1 MPDIFTNF
9 VVLPML
15 NFLLWL
21 YGLVG
26 DFIVA
31 IVIFTVLTR
40 LIILPVTIQQQKN
53 SQKMSALQPQIK
65 EIQDKY
71 KSDPQKMQE
80 EMSRIGWSPG
90 MLLGGC
96 LPMVVQLVILW
107 GLWQA
112 ITRVLATSPIDL
124 LNLAGSIYSFL
135 PDLLRLLP
143 VNHIFLWLD
152 LGQRDPTYILPLLV
166 AASTYFSQKAYT
178 PPSTGNPQDST
189 AMMNR
194 QMQVIMPVMLGFFAL
209 NFPSALSIYWVFGNL
224 LQVGQYYALQAS
236 GIVPKVQTPA
246 PGVTL
251 RPVSSQRSA
260 SGESGGTSRPAA
272 KPAGNPPAPSAPH
285 TSRPASR
292 ARKVRTKRPKT
303 ES

>member
-1 MPDIFTNF
+1 MDFLA
-9 VVLPML
+9 VPML
-15 NFLLWL
+15 NILLWL
-21 YGLVG
+21 YGIVG
-26 DFIVA
+26 DFVLA
-31 IVIFTVLTR
+31 IVIFTIFTR
-40 LIILPVTIQQQKN
+40 LIVLPLTIQQQKN
-53 SQKMSALQPQIK
+53 SQKMAALQPQIK

-71 KSDPQKMQE
+71 KNDPQKMQE
-80 EMSRIGWSPG
+80 EMNRIGWSPG

-124 LNLAGSIYSFL
+124 LNLASSIYNFL

-143 VNHIFLWLD
+143 VNHTFLWLD

-224 LQVGQYYALQAS
+224 LQVGQYYALQAT
-236 GIVPKVQTPA
+236 GIVPKVPMPA
-246 PGVTL
+246 PGVSL
-251 RPVSSQRSA
+251 RPVSTQRPA
-260 SGESGGTSRPAA
+260 SGESGGAS
-272 KPAGNPPAPSAPH
+272 KPAPKAAASGPAPSTPH

-292 ARKVRTKRPKT
+292 ARKVRTRKPRP